1 MDLAST
7 ALRVVQVIRPACKDP
22 SSVLEKCGIN
32 FAFGENTRNHCAS
45 GAPAKTR
52 YSGHLNSRLMR
63 ARSKHDQTTGFSYY
77 MREGQKDE
85 RQQTSKAQ
93 QTINLKRSWNLCC
106 ITTSWVRLVLLVHL
120 VWNVDVQ
127 LTEYGLYGQTGVELN
142 RFIDVPACQGVLNW
156 DLDAI
161 RADRTWVCGFFVVRH
176 CPFVTYVCN
185 EEGCGLLADGYTWSN

>member
-1 MDLAST
+1 MGCRPQDEFWGLPMGPGGLSKT
-7 ALRVVQVIRPACKDP
+7 SGVKRVSGQNREI
-22 SSVLEKCGIN
+22 
-32 FAFGENTRNHCAS
+32 HCAR

-85 RQQTSKAQ
+85 RQQTSKAWQ
-93 QTINLKRSWNLCC
+93 IINLKCSWNLCC

-161 RADRTWVCGFFVVRH
+161 RVDRTWVCGFFVVRH
-176 CPFVTYVCN
+176 CPFVTYDCN